1 MSIIYVSNT
10 PIVPSQCL
18 VDSSPAGPAGAGI
31 DGWRIFGDE
40 LVDVSFGSLGIF
52 GYLDIYIY
60 FIRDWM
66 LMDVNGSFWIR

>member
-40 LVDVSFGSLGIF
+40 LVDVSFGSLGMF

-60 FIRDWM
+60 IS
-66 LMDVNGSFWIR
+66 LGIGC